1 MIRYRIGKKNPT
13 DSSLRIIEASLRDT
27 LDTTLLN
34 PLTTRIATIKVLG

>member
-1 MIRYRIGKKNPT
+1 MIRYRVGKKNPT
-13 DSSLRIIEASLRDT
+13 DRPLRIIEASLRDT